1 MRFLLLGFALALGC
15 SSTDDAGPTGTP
27 GVNACTQ
34 SGGLCAVNIPFT
46 CTDLTKEAAT
56 DSVRATACGKSE
68 GDIVVDIACC
78 IPRST
83 PLDTGTAED
92 TTAEDGATDDSGSDG
107 SSSDGA
113 SSDGSSSDGA
123 SESAVDAA
131 EAG

>member
-15 SSTDDAGPTGTP
+15 SSSDDAGPTGTP

-78 IPRST
+78 IPRAT
-83 PLDTGTAED
+83 PLDTGMVED
-92 TTAEDGATDDSGSDG
+92 TSVEDSASDASDG
-107 SSSDGA
+107 SSSDGTTDGT
-113 SSDGSSSDGA
+113 SSDGTSSEVSTDA
-123 SESAVDAA
+123 SE
-131 EAG
+131 AG